1 MPYYI
6 TKEII
11 NKAVLNIFNDV
22 NLDNRI
28 IGQIG
33 EDLNNETFTTTDDTN
48 MCDVLSKVSLN
59 DSGLYNVSDML
70 FQLRDYRFYLGY
82 IVRLL
87 LNSHHYD
94 EIAKFFSHMF
104 VNHIGDVSYVSKDY
118 NYEYNER
125 YFDRFVESIKYCQI
139 DNFKILPFLF

>member
-1 MPYYI
+1 MIYLDIKGGLVMPYYI

-87 LNSHHYD
+87 LNSRHYD
-94 EIAKFFSHMF
+94 EIAKFFSQAH
-104 VNHIGDVSYVSKDY
+104 
-118 NYEYNER
+118 
-125 YFDRFVESIKYCQI
+125 
-139 DNFKILPFLF
+139 P